1 MHGFIRWIT
10 TKNLN
15 NAAISI
21 KMSMMLK
28 TEDVSC
34 CMVATGLVKTEI
46 TIVFVVVQ
54 RPKGRAKMSLEIVN
68 NLMR

>member
-1 MHGFIRWIT
+1 
-10 TKNLN
+10 
-15 NAAISI
+15 
-21 KMSMMLK
+21 MSMMLK